1 MTNDSHKTRR
11 DLLRALDDAA
21 VRRAIRNEELTAD
34 DFEMLNEIALERCVA
49 AAERRRIE
57 ELAERIYAERVVLTQ
72 SSNMQRATAQAS
84 LEAADVFYRT
94 MQK

>member
-1 MTNDSHKTRR
+1 
-11 DLLRALDDAA
+11 
-21 VRRAIRNEELTAD
+21 
-34 DFEMLNEIALERCVA
+34 
-49 AAERRRIE
+49 
-57 ELAERIYAERVVLTQ
+57 VVLTQ